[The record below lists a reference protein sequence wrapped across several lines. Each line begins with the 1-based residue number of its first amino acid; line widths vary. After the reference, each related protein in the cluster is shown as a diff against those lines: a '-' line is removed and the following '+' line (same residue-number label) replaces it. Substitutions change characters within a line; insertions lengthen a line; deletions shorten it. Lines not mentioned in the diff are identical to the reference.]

1 MERVFLCL
9 LFLFAVG
16 VLTAVFVRRARPV
29 TTVLIAILI
38 YVPSYFVW
46 FALQYLSVVPV
57 DSLLQRALGIDSYQ
71 LVATPLGALVVFGPP
86 LLPSIIVL
94 ASFFLVR
101 TRRPRA

>member
-1 MERVFLCL
+1 MEPVLACL

-16 VLTAVFVRRARPV
+16 ILTAVFVRRARPA
-29 TTVLIAILI
+29 TTVLIAIVI

-57 DSLLQRALGIDSYQ
+57 DSLFRRALGIESYQ
-71 LVATPLGALVVFGPP
+71 LVGTPLGALVVFGPP

-101 TRRPRA
+101 TRGPLA